1 MRDRGAD
8 LELAGRLQQGDA
20 TAAAELAAEYGPM
33 IHQLS
38 FRYMKNWEDAEE
50 VAQDVLLK
58 VVNKIE
64 MFRGDSALSS
74 WIYRITFNTAMSR
87 LRNGRFSRPHEVLAG
102 DLAAKS
108 GDESGSN
115 TNAIFEAAD
124 WSNLGDESVMR
135 RQMREAV
142 MAALQ
147 EMPTVYRIPVM
158 LRDLQ
163 GMSTEEA
170 SKVLKVKTQT
180 LKSRLHRGRTFL
192 RTRLQDFAG
201 GLSLHRALEA

>member
-8 LELAGRLQQGDA
+8 RELAGRLRKGDKA
-20 TAAAELAAEYGPM
+20 AAAELAAEYGPM
-33 IHQLS
+33 IQQLA

-58 VVNKIE
+58 VVNKIDL
-64 MFRGDSALSS
+64 FRGDSALSS

-87 LRNGRFSRPHEVLAG
+87 LRNGRFSRPNEVLAG
-102 DLAAKS
+102 DLVAKS
-108 GDESGSN
+108 GGDP
-115 TNAIFEAAD
+115 NADAMSIFEMAD

-135 RQMREAV
+135 REMRDAV
-142 MAALQ
+142 IAALQ

-192 RTRLQDFAG
+192 RARLQNFAG
-201 GLSLHRALEA
+201 GLSLHHPVEA

>member
-8 LELAGRLQQGDA
+8 LELATRLQQGDP
-20 TAAAELAAEYGPM
+20 AAASELAAEYGPM
-33 IHQLS
+33 IQQLA

-64 MFRGDSALSS
+64 LFRGDSALSS
-74 WIYRITFNTAMSR
+74 WIYRITFNAAMSR
-87 LRNGRFSRPHEVLAG
+87 LRNGKFSRPHEVLAG
-102 DLAAKS
+102 DLVARTYDD
-108 GDESGSN
+108 GVE
-115 TNAIFEAAD
+115 TNPVFEAAD

-135 RQMREAV
+135 RQMRDAV
-142 MAALQ
+142 MAALKD
-147 EMPTVYRIPVM
+147 MPTVYRIPVM

-170 SKVLKVKTQT
+170 SKVLRVKTQT

-192 RTRLQDFAG
+192 RQRLQDFAG
-201 GLSLHRALEA
+201 GLSLHNPLEA